1 MWTEK
6 TVDRESQQKLY
17 VQMYSIIKN
26 KVETREW
33 PNGSQI
39 PTEDELCKTYD
50 VSKATVRMAVSELV
64 RSGFL
69 KKLQGKGTFVT
80 YQPQH
85 LGVAMKTK
93 LTENMFGEGVN
104 VTKEVLLKE
113 VKTPSEEM
121 KSIFRGSV
129 ELNDDPSLFYMLC
142 KRSVN
147 GETAYLEETYVPLAV
162 MPGIE
167 QEDVCSVPF
176 YDLMQAKGEKK
187 IMKVVQTI
195 EVAEIDA
202 ATASLLG
209 SEAGAPGLLLHRL
222 LIGSDSHPIAYMRL
236 LGIGKKYKIQTE
248 FERLK

>member
-1 MWTEK
+1 MWTDK

-17 VQMYSIIKN
+17 VQIYSIVKGKI
-26 KVETREW
+26 ETHEW

-64 RSGFL
+64 RAGFL

-104 VTKEVLLKE
+104 VSKEVLVKE
-113 VKTPSEEM
+113 VKEPLEEV
-121 KSIFRGSV
+121 K
-129 ELNDDPSLFYMLC
+129 SLFHTSDLDDAKLFYILC
-142 KRSVN
+142 MRSVN
-147 GETAYLEETYVPLAV
+147 GETAYLEESYVPLAV
-162 MPGIE
+162 MSGIE
-167 QEDVCSVPF
+167 DEEMCRKPF
-176 YDLMQAKGEKK
+176 YDLIQEKSKKK
-187 IMKVVQTI
+187 ILKIVQTI
-195 EVAEIDA
+195 EVATIDA
-202 ATASLLG
+202 ASAYLLG
-209 SEAGAPGLLLHRL
+209 TEAGAQGLLLHRL
-222 LIGSDSHPIAYMRL
+222 LISSDLKPIAYTRL